1 MFRSW
6 VLLLLVFAHVAC
18 DAGSNRTPTS
28 PSSHIGTA
36 TPTPTPVPTPTP
48 ASTGQL
54 TGTFGVQPTPVAG
67 IVSLEKGS
75 TLRVNGGRFTN
86 TDPAAALRLVVSW
99 GDGER
104 GEIGCG
110 PCRLEHVYPQ
120 VGSFSVR
127 VTVVSGQAAGL
138 TEASEEFT
146 VVVSPATAP
155 RVTRFTA
162 TPAIVQ
168 LGSSSTLTW
177 ETENAISV
185 AISPGSGGL
194 EPRGSTTVT
203 PTQASTTYTL
213 TAVDV
218 DGQEATASV
227 TVAVLAP
234 AIGSFTATPPAINLG
249 ASSTLAWSGITGATT
264 CSINQGIGAVSCA
277 GGSTSVSPTSATT
290 YELTATGP
298 GGNATATASVTIN
311 SASIG
316 SFTATPSAINLG
328 ASSTLAWSGITGATT
343 CSINQGIGAVSCAGG
358 STSVSPTSATTYELT
373 ATGPGGN
380 ATATASVTMA
390 APTAGTLS
398 ATPTTIDGGSSS
410 TLAWTASTNAT
421 SCSIDQ
427 GIGTVSC
434 AGGATSVSPTAT
446 TTYTLTATG
455 PGGSNTSTATVTVQY
470 CHSIVSADGA
480 CPTGATRYCQATP
493 IVATSSSH
501 AQSALLACFGAD
513 ASTTANSCS
522 AVPRGRTD
530 ISSRTTYYYD
540 TCSSLGAVAGD
551 IWRPST
557 GTFIGR
563 WAN

>member
-1 MFRSW
+1 M
-6 VLLLLVFAHVAC
+6 
-18 DAGSNRTPTS
+18 
-28 PSSHIGTA
+28 
-36 TPTPTPVPTPTP
+36 
-48 ASTGQL
+48 
-54 TGTFGVQPTPVAG
+54 QPTPVAG

-110 PCRLEHVYPQ
+110 PCRLEHAYPR

-155 RVTRFTA
+155 RVTHFTA

-203 PTQASTTYTL
+203 PTQASTTFTL

-234 AIGSFTATPPAINLG
+234 AIGSFTATPSAIDLG
-249 ASSTLAWSGITGATT
+249 ASSTLAWSGITG
-264 CSINQGIGAVSCA
+264 
-277 GGSTSVSPTSATT
+277 
-290 YELTATGP
+290 
-298 GGNATATASVTIN
+298 
-311 SASIG
+311 
-316 SFTATPSAINLG
+316 
-328 ASSTLAWSGITGATT
+328 
-343 CSINQGIGAVSCAGG
+343 
-358 STSVSPTSATTYELT
+358 
-373 ATGPGGN
+373 
-380 ATATASVTMA
+380 
-390 APTAGTLS
+390 
-398 ATPTTIDGGSSS
+398 
-410 TLAWTASTNAT
+410 AT

-446 TTYTLTATG
+446 TTYTLTARG

>member
-298 GGNATATASVTIN
+298 GGNATATASVT
-311 SASIG
+311 
-316 SFTATPSAINLG
+316 
-328 ASSTLAWSGITGATT
+328 
-343 CSINQGIGAVSCAGG
+343 
-358 STSVSPTSATTYELT
+358 
-373 ATGPGGN
+373 
-380 ATATASVTMA
+380 MA